1 MIRMLAL
8 AWRGLIH
15 EPMHLLCNVMI
26 VCGALTPLLVL
37 QGVKSGVYS
46 SLIADL
52 ESNPNLLLVSTLGDR
67 SFAKDDVEVVRNW
80 PETNFAVLRTRG
92 IADTVT
98 VQALSD
104 GPVRQAS
111 AVPTAPGDPALPN
124 NLDMADNEVALT
136 ALLAETTGVTAGDA
150 VRIVARSEARPAPLV
165 MEATVATVV
174 PRDRMTG
181 ISVLI
186 DLERLDDI
194 EAYYDGYALPQ
205 HGLDDGRDASERIPE
220 FEGLRLYARTMTDVA
235 ALERRI
241 GERFGVS
248 TRSDAAAIERT
259 LALGR
264 NLDRAFLLIAI
275 MAATGLVSAL
285 GFGFW
290 AEAQRER
297 RTLAAFALVGFA
309 PGRIASLPF
318 IKAFLTCLIALLVA
332 FGLYFLV
339 AEVAE
344 ALFAG
349 QMRDDRRLV
358 RLTMADGALAVGLTL
373 FCVGLSSIIAAR
385 VALKTD
391 PAIVF
396 RD

>member
-46 SLIADL
+46 SLIANL

-67 SFAKDDVEVVRNW
+67 SFAEDDAEVVRNW

-92 IADTVT
+92 ISDTVT

-186 DLERLDDI
+186 DLARLDDI

-205 HGLDDGRDASERIPE
+205 HGLDDGRDASERVPE
-220 FEGLRLYARTMTDVA
+220 FEGLRLYARTMTEVA

-241 GERFGVS
+241 VERRDRANARARTQSRQSVPSNRHHGRYGPGIS
-248 TRSDAAAIERT
+248 ARIRLLGGGAARASDARSIRARRIRSGPDSFAT
-259 LALGR
+259 LH
-264 NLDRAFLLIAI
+264 
-275 MAATGLVSAL
+275 
-285 GFGFW
+285 
-290 AEAQRER
+290 
-297 RTLAAFALVGFA
+297 
-309 PGRIASLPF
+309 
-318 IKAFLTCLIALLVA
+318 
-332 FGLYFLV
+332 
-339 AEVAE
+339 
-344 ALFAG
+344 
-349 QMRDDRRLV
+349 
-358 RLTMADGALAVGLTL
+358 
-373 FCVGLSSIIAAR
+373 
-385 VALKTD
+385 
-391 PAIVF
+391 
-396 RD
+396 